1 MLSNNK
7 NLIMIL
13 GNQLFPISHLK
24 KINCNN
30 VFMSED
36 LELCTYFKHH
46 KLKIFLFL
54 KAMREYRDELIRN
67 GFNVHYTSIDDEDF
81 NRPYIDKI
89 SNFFKL
95 KNFKNLFY
103 FQIEDHFFENKIK
116 TLKNKINLIELDSP
130 MFLNSRA
137 YFEDFANDKNFIK
150 MANFYKKT
158 RKELKILVESDDKPV
173 GGKWSFDEEN
183 RKRLPNNFK
192 IPSNLKFQEN
202 TEENKNLK
210 LAILNKFNDHPG
222 NLDNV
227 WFPTN
232 RENALKLVDFF
243 IEEKFKFFGHYE
255 DAINSKD
262 AFLFHSCLSSSLNLG
277 IITVKEILDKVA
289 TLKNIPINS
298 YEGFIRQIIGWREFI
313 RGVYHSRGEIQRKSN
328 FWNHKRKLKNIWY
341 EGNTGIVPL
350 DDSIKNCI
358 NYGYTHHIP
367 RLMIISNIMNLCKV
381 DPDDI
386 YKWFMEMFIDSS
398 DWVMTPNVY
407 GMGTYADGGIFS
419 TKPYLCGSNYILKM
433 SDYKKGEWCEIL
445 DGLYWMFIND
455 NKKFFSKNP
464 RMNIMLKSLSK
475 MEPERKKLIFKK
487 AKKFIEKVSY

>member
-1 MLSNNK
+1 
-7 NLIMIL
+7 
-13 GNQLFPISHLK
+13 
-24 KINCNN
+24 
-30 VFMSED
+30 
-36 LELCTYFKHH
+36 
-46 KLKIFLFL
+46 
-54 KAMREYRDELIRN
+54 
-67 GFNVHYTSIDDEDF
+67 
-81 NRPYIDKI
+81 
-89 SNFFKL
+89 
-95 KNFKNLFY
+95 
-103 FQIEDHFFENKIK
+103 
-116 TLKNKINLIELDSP
+116 

-137 YFEDFANDKNFIK
+137 YFENFANDKKFLL

-192 IPSNLKFQEN
+192 IPLNLKFQEN

-289 TLKNIPINS
+289 NLKNIPINS

-358 NYGYTHHIP
+358 NYGYTHHIE
-367 RLMIISNIMNLCKV
+367 RLMILSNIMNLCGV
-381 DPDDI
+381 DPNDI
-386 YKWFMEMFIDSS
+386 YKWFM
-398 DWVMTPNVY
+398 
-407 GMGTYADGGIFS
+407 
-419 TKPYLCGSNYILKM
+419 KCL
-433 SDYKKGEWCEIL
+433 
-445 DGLYWMFIND
+445 
-455 NKKFFSKNP
+455 
-464 RMNIMLKSLSK
+464 
-475 MEPERKKLIFKK
+475 
-487 AKKFIEKVSY
+487 

>member
-1 MLSNNK
+1 MKK
-7 NLIMIL
+7 NL
-13 GNQLFPISHLK
+13 S
-24 KINCNN
+24 
-30 VFMSED
+30 
-36 LELCTYFKHH
+36 
-46 KLKIFLFL
+46 
-54 KAMREYRDELIRN
+54 
-67 GFNVHYTSIDDEDF
+67 
-81 NRPYIDKI
+81 
-89 SNFFKL
+89 
-95 KNFKNLFY
+95 
-103 FQIEDHFFENKIK
+103 
-116 TLKNKINLIELDSP
+116 
-130 MFLNSRA
+130 
-137 YFEDFANDKNFIK
+137 
-150 MANFYKKT
+150 
-158 RKELKILVESDDKPV
+158 
-173 GGKWSFDEEN
+173 
-183 RKRLPNNFK
+183 
-192 IPSNLKFQEN
+192 
-202 TEENKNLK
+202 
-210 LAILNKFNDHPG
+210 
-222 NLDNV
+222 
-227 WFPTN
+227 
-232 RENALKLVDFF
+232 
-243 IEEKFKFFGHYE
+243 FGHYE

-262 AFLFHSCLSSSLNLG
+262 TFLFHSCLSSSLNLG

-445 DGLYWMFIND
+445 DGVYWMFIND

-487 AKKFIEKVSY
+487 AKEFIEKVSY